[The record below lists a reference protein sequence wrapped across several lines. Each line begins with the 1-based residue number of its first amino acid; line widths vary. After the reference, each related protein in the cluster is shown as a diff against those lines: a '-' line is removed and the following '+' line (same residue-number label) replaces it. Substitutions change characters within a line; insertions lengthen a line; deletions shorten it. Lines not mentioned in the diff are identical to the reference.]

1 MQKVSDAYKKSIKQL
16 PRNRGYIRATI
27 GIVNSDAQDNVKV
40 AEENNFAYFSNVL
53 KPFKGYTVEKMYAT
67 AEQDFSKVDGTMFFL
82 PAESSGLEY
91 YNNGIVS
98 GKLFGSFLLD
108 FSGFTGLD
116 IKGLTIDFGEYYPTI
131 FTVEWDNGSKE
142 YQNNS
147 IRFVT
152 EDVFENVSYFRITA
166 KSMVNENGRLRIHE
180 MICGI
185 AKTFTNENVRSYS
198 FKEYVSEITE
208 TIPSRDMSIEVDNQ
222 NLYYSVDNPD
232 SAFAFFE
239 VGQEMKVSFGYD
251 VTGNGNIEWLPENTC
266 YLKTWKADDIKARFT
281 ATDRFDY
288 LTGTY
293 YKGLYRDEG
302 ISLYDLA
309 IDVLTDAGITDEREY
324 YIDPYLKNV
333 IVHNPLP
340 AVKHSQALQIIANAG
355 RCVLYQDRKKRIR
368 MRASFIPEL
377 SVSANNQTEYSS
389 IDKLLKSTPKEA
401 YAIHSNDFSVVDGS
415 LFFMPTD
422 GQYKETGYVSNSIS
436 DENGLFEENPVITI
450 IPEAAFFVNGLIVR
464 FRNVT
469 PEQYVVKTFM
479 EGEQII
485 SVTIDNPD
493 LESLVLEEFEP
504 FDRMEIEFTKGYPNA
519 RITVDN
525 ILINDVTDY
534 TLERQIDIYGNPT
547 GERKNKLK
555 SISVVRHVYNE
566 PSEEKDLKSENI
578 SLTDAVTKR
587 TIYFTKPS
595 FGFGV
600 STDSENV
607 TAEIIEQSNYMAV
620 VEFTRLSEGTESINY
635 KVIGKEYAVDDFIYV
650 ANHNEYGD
658 EKLWNNPLISSLE
671 LAKDLEEWLASYFLG
686 DVEYSISWRGD
697 PRIDAG
703 DLMYLELKDRDTALI
718 KVTENSLNFNG
729 AWSSTIK
736 GRKAVVKWQ

>member
-1 MQKVSDAYKKSIKQL
+1 MQKVSDLYKKSIKQKM
-16 PRNRGYIRATI
+16 RNRGYIRATI
-27 GIVNSDAQDNVKV
+27 GIVNSEAQ
-40 AEENNFAYFSNVL
+40 ENIESSKSNNLAYFSNII
-53 KPFKGYTVEKMYAT
+53 KPFKGYVVDKPYAT
-67 AEQDFSKVDGTMFFL
+67 AEENYSKIDGTMYFL
-82 PAESSGLEY
+82 PKKENGYEY
-91 YNNGIVS
+91 YNNGLVS
-98 GKLFGSFLLD
+98 NVILGSFVID
-108 FSGFTGLD
+108 FSGVTGLD
-116 IKGLTIDFGEYYPTI
+116 IKGLTIDFGEYYPTN
-131 FTVEWDNGSKE
+131 FTVKWDSGTKTYE
-142 YQNNS
+142 NNAS
-147 IRFVT
+147 RFVT
-152 EDVFENVSYFRITA
+152 EDVFENVSHFVITA
-166 KSMVNENGRLRIHE
+166 NKMVNGNGRLRIHE
-180 MICGI
+180 IMCGI
-185 AKTFTNENVRSYS
+185 AKTFVNENVRSYS
-198 FKEYVSEITE
+198 FKDYVSPISE
-208 TIPSRDMSIEVDNQ
+208 TIPSQDMSIEMDNQ
-222 NLYYSVDNPD
+222 DLYYSVDNPD

-251 VTGNGNIEWLPENTC
+251 VTGQGNIEWLPENTC

-422 GQYKETGYVSNSIS
+422 GQYKETGYVSNSIA

-450 IPEAAFFVNGLIVR
+450 VPEAAFFVNGLIVR

-485 SVTIDNPD
+485 SLTIDNPD

-504 FDRMEIEFTKGYPNA
+504 FDRMEIEFTKGHPNA

-534 TLERQIDIYGNPT
+534 TLERQRDIYGNPV
-547 GERKNKLK
+547 GERKNKIK
-555 SISVVRHVYNE
+555 SIAVMQHVYNE
-566 PSEEKDLKSENI
+566 SAEEKDLKSEKLT
-578 SLTDAVTKR
+578 LTDDTTRR

-595 FGFGV
+595 FDFSV
-600 STDSENV
+600 SMDSENV
-607 TAEIIEQSNYMAV
+607 TAEIIEHSNYMAV
-620 VEFTRLSEGTESINY
+620 VDFMKVTEGDLTVGY
-635 KVIGKEYAVDDFIYV
+635 KIKGKEYAVDDFVYV
-650 ANHNEYGD
+650 VNYNEYGD
-658 EKLWNNPLISSLE
+658 EKTWNNPLISSTE
-671 LAKDLEEWLASYFLG
+671 LAKDLEEWIASYFLG
-686 DVEYSISWRGD
+686 DVEYNISWRGD